1 MKKTVPIRTK
11 PEIHSF
17 LKRLRE
23 WNPHYYI
30 AAVIGIQ
37 WGLRC
42 SDILALQVGDVV
54 AGEGKRIQIIDRIM
68 VEEIKTGHE
77 RHILITDDMKDVLY
91 EHIRNL
97 GPIDM
102 EMPLVLSRNHGDER
116 HKPLSRQRLWAVISQ
131 AACDA
136 GIKGPIG
143 THSLRKTWAYQAWK
157 DGARIDVIQ
166 KEFGHAS
173 VDTTHR
179 YACIPEKEHDELYEK
194 MNFAVPK
201 TRRRSRK
208 RNGSEPR
215 TRHNYEDGN
224 IHSDPDHLYIPF

>member
-17 LKRLRE
+17 LKRLRG
-23 WNPHYYI
+23 WNPNYYI
-30 AAVIGIQ
+30 AAVIGIH

-68 VEEIKTGHE
+68 VQEIKTGHE

-91 EHIRNL
+91 EHIKSL
-97 GPIDM
+97 GPLDM
-102 EMPLVLSRNHGDER
+102 EAPLVLSRNHGDER
-116 HKPLSRQRLWAVISQ
+116 CKALSRQRLWAVISQ
-131 AACDA
+131 AARDV

-143 THSLRKTWAYQAWK
+143 THSLRKTWAFQAWK

-166 KEFGHAS
+166 KEFGHS
-173 VDTTHR
+173 SINTTHR
-179 YACIPEKEHDELYEK
+179 YACIPVREQDELYEK
-194 MNFAVPK
+194 VNFAIPR

-208 RNGSEPR
+208 RNGFDDR
-215 TRHNYEDGN
+215 TRHNSQDGN
-224 IHSDPDHLYIPF
+224 NYSDPANFEMPF